1 MPTPSPD
8 LAGQEGLEPTT
19 YGFGIRRSTVRATG
33 LLPFPMYGVFFTKL
47 AIFLE
52 LKLVSSFLLILAGR
66 VISSL
71 AVHAFQTQCN
81 AHNTSSKKLGL

>member
-1 MPTPSPD
+1 MLLRD
-8 LAGQEGLEPTT
+8 EGEIPRLIE
-19 YGFGIRRSTVRATG
+19 FLRFFVV
-33 LLPFPMYGVFFTKL
+33 GVFFTKL